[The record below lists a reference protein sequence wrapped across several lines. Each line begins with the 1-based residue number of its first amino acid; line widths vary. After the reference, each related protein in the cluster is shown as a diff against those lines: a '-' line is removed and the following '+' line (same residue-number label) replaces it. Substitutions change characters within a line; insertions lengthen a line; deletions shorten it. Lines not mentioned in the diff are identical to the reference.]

1 MITGIVLASGFS
13 RRMNRNKLAL
23 TIEGIPMIERVILA
37 GVNSNLD
44 EMLIIYRDPSVKTV
58 ADQHKIKS
66 VHNNNAIAGQSE
78 SIKLGINNS
87 DGQSEAYLF
96 LMGDQPFITAEI
108 INQILQAHLNNK
120 KNIVVPL
127 YDGKKGSPVL
137 FPDRYKEKLLAI
149 KGDSGGRAL
158 IMDENNRVHYENIQD
173 KRGGW
178 DIDTWD
184 EYLQIDLL
192 AKEGN
197 QNG

>member
-23 TIEGIPMIERVILA
+23 TIEGIPMIERVIVA

-44 EMLIIYRDPSVKTV
+44 EMLIIYRDPSVKTI

-78 SIKLGINNS
+78 SIKLGIRNS

-96 LMGDQPFITAEI
+96 LMGDQPFITSEI
-108 INQILQAHLNNK
+108 INQIIQAYANNK
-120 KNIVVPL
+120 KSIVVPL

-149 KGDSGGRAL
+149 KGDSGGR
-158 IMDENNRVHYENIQD
+158 IIIRDENNHVHYENIQD
-173 KRGGW
+173 QRAGW

-184 EYLQIDLL
+184 EYLQMNLL
-192 AKEGN
+192 IKEGT